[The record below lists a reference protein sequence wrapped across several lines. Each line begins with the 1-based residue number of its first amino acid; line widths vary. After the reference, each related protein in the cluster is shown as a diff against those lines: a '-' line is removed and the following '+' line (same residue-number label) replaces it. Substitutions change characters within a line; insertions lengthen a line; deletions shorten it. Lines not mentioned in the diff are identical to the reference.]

1 MMVMNMKTMLTC
13 ALTVAAVGT
22 ASAKIRPTNTIDIPY
37 TKVVLPNGLTVIVH
51 EDHKAPIVA
60 VNVWYHVGSKNEK
73 PGKTGFAHLFEHLMF
88 NGSEHFN
95 NDFFEALKK
104 VGATDAN
111 GTTNEDR
118 TNYFENAPKDALD
131 YLLWLESDRM
141 GHLLPAI
148 DQAKLDEQRG
158 VVQNEK
164 RQYENEPYAISEELI
179 TKGTWPPGHPYS
191 WTVIGSMEDLNA
203 ATLEDV
209 REWFNKYYG
218 AANAVLSIAGDVN
231 TDEVIKKV
239 EKYFGHIPPGPP
251 IARHKAWVPVMQ
263 SNVRQVAHDRV
274 PQARIYKVWNI
285 PQYGTTELNMLD
297 LASDILGYGKNS
309 RLYKRLVYKDQIATD
324 VSAYVD
330 PREIASQFY
339 IVATA
344 KPDGDLSKVE
354 QAINEELEKFLKTGP
369 TQKELQRVKNQFEAS
384 FVRGIE
390 RIGGFGGKSDVL
402 AYNYVFTGNPDYYK
416 IRLQEVLKATAADVH
431 QVSKKWLT
439 NCNYTLEI
447 HPYPKYTTNPPAV
460 DRSTLPVPELK
471 PESKFPKLERSEL
484 PNGLKIILARQPT
497 IPVVE
502 FDLVLNAGYASD
514 SLSTPGTARLAM
526 AMLMEGTKKRTSLQI
541 SEELAL
547 LGAMMG
553 CGSDLDSSYVYL
565 NALKKNLDK
574 SLDIFADVVLN
585 PTFPEADFKRLQ
597 QQTIAGIKRE
607 KAEPGS
613 MGMRVLPKLLYGQGH
628 AYSIPFTGSGTEES
642 VAKLTPADMKKFHS
656 TWFKPNNATLIVVGD
671 TTMEEIKPKI
681 ERLFRNWK
689 PAEVPK
695 LNIAQIDPR
704 SHKRTVY
711 IVDRPGSIQS
721 FIFAANIATP
731 KSDPD
736 DIAIKIM
743 NKILGGD
750 FTSRINMNLREDK
763 HWTYGAHSVIA
774 DARGPRP
781 FLAYVPVQTDK
792 TKDAMLEIAKELEGV
807 VSSKPITKEEFEGAV
822 KDQILK
828 LAGIW
833 ETMSR
838 VSSSIAEIVKYGLPD
853 DYYQTYAQKLQ
864 SLNLDKVNE
873 VAKRI
878 VLPEHTVWVVVGDRS
893 KIEAD
898 IKSLNFGEIKFIDSD
913 GNPVVK

>member
-1 MMVMNMKTMLTC
+1 MKTMLTC

-51 EDHKAPIVA
+51 EDHKAPIVS

-95 NDFFEALKK
+95 KDYFEALKK
-104 VGATDAN
+104 VGATEAN

-118 TNYFENAPKDALD
+118 TNYFQNAPKDALD

-141 GHLLPAI
+141 GHLLGAI

-209 REWFNKYYG
+209 HEWFKKYYG

-239 EKYFGHIPPGPP
+239 EKYFGHIPSGPP
-251 IARHKAWVPVMQ
+251 LARHKAWVPILQ
-263 SNVRQVAHDRV
+263 TNVRQVAHDRV

-285 PQYGTTELNMLD
+285 PQYGTKELNILD

-324 VSAYVD
+324 VSAYID

-354 QAINEELEKFLKTGP
+354 QAINEELEKFLKNGP
-369 TQKELQRVKNQFEAS
+369 TQKEMQRVKNQFEAS
-384 FVRGIE
+384 FIRGIE

-416 IRLQEVLKATAADVH
+416 VRLQEVLSATAAEVH
-431 QVSKKWLT
+431 QISKKWLT
-439 NCNYTLEI
+439 NCHYTLEI
-447 HPYPKYTTNPPAV
+447 LPYPKYSTNPPAV

-471 PESKFPKLERSEL
+471 PESRFPKLERSEL
-484 PNGLKIILARQPT
+484 SNGLKIILARQPT

-502 FDLVLNAGYASD
+502 FDLILNAGYASD
-514 SLSTPGTARLAM
+514 SISAPGTARLAM

-541 SEELAL
+541 SEELAM

-553 CGSDLDSSYVYL
+553 CGSDLDSSYVSL
-565 NALKKNLDK
+565 SALKKNLDK
-574 SLDIFADVVLN
+574 SLDIFADVILN
-585 PTFPEADFKRLQ
+585 PTFPAADFKRLQ
-597 QQTIAGIKRE
+597 QQTLAGIKRE
-607 KAEPGS
+607 KTQPGS

-656 TWFKPNNATLIVVGD
+656 TWFKPNNATLIIVGD

-681 ERLFRNWK
+681 ERLFKNWK

-704 SHKRTVY
+704 SLKRAVY

-731 KSDPD
+731 KADPD

-743 NKILGGD
+743 NKVLGGD

-763 HWTYGAHSVIA
+763 HWTYGAHSTIP
-774 DARGPRP
+774 DARGQRP
-781 FLAYVPVQTDK
+781 FLAYAPVQTDK
-792 TKDAMLEIAKELEGV
+792 TKDAMLEMAKELEGV
-807 VSSKPITKEEFEGAV
+807 VSTKPITKEEFEEAI
-822 KDQILK
+822 KDQSLK

-833 ETMSR
+833 ETMNR
-838 VSSSIAEIVKYGLPD
+838 VGNSIAEIVKFGLPD
-853 DYYQTYAQKLQ
+853 DYYQTYAQRLQ
-864 SLNLDKVNE
+864 SINLETVNN

-878 VLPEHTVWVVVGDRS
+878 VLPENTIWVVVGDRS

-898 IKSLNFGEIKFIDSD
+898 IKSLNFGEIKLIDSD
-913 GNPVVK
+913 GNLIGK